1 MVGWLVCRPAGVAA
15 AIRPLPPKHLR
26 GAPPASSP
34 PSATGSRGGVLC
46 SQVAGWGVGKGTN
59 DEEWGKL
66 AVGFK
71 RRGRR
76 SHEVDA
82 NPLSRPEI
90 RGLGMGH
97 GASLA
102 AAPDSSLAT
111 LGRRQ
116 RDTQRASNRRHRPS
130 TRRQRERR
138 RERERERS
146 SDLFAEIP
154 EGVSGMPPASPEGI
168 CTAPSL
174 AASAPASSW
183 EIVSINPVI
192 VELAPS
198 PEEALPATSEAP
210 ENPDDPKWRR
220 PLDRRAFRRQLAR
233 ERAAFQ
239 EAQKKSQPKKWRRV
253 TR

>member
-1 MVGWLVCRPAGVAA
+1 MTVGDFVHVEDCFYIVA
-15 AIRPLPPKHLR
+15 LD
-26 GAPPASSP
+26 GFW
-34 PSATGSRGGVLC
+34 
-46 SQVAGWGVGKGTN
+46 VAN
-59 DEEWGKL
+59 IAD
-66 AVGFK
+66 
-71 RRGRR
+71 R
-76 SHEVDA
+76 A
-82 NPLSRPEI
+82 NPTVKPLNEH
-90 RGLGMGH
+90 LLECMDLFL
-97 GASLA
+97 ASLE
-102 AAPDSSLAT
+102 D
-111 LGRRQ
+111 
-116 RDTQRASNRRHRPS
+116 
-130 TRRQRERR
+130 
-138 RERERERS
+138 

-154 EGVSGMPPASPEGI
+154 EGVSGMTPAIPEGI

-198 PEEALPATSEAP
+198 PEEALPAASEAP